1 MVTLYP
7 ERVYRPV
14 RIKLVQTNQREVA
27 EEVRGELSLST
38 VYCILT
44 DQSVALIYR
53 DGISA
58 SVGSCGAASGVF
70 LVAGPTGGGNL
81 AAIVN
86 GGFSGIAASGV
97 AGGMVSSGM

>member
-1 MVTLYP
+1 MH
-7 ERVYRPV
+7 
-14 RIKLVQTNQREVA
+14 
-27 EEVRGELSLST
+27 
-38 VYCILT
+38 
-44 DQSVALIYR
+44 R